1 MNKSALRNIGLSGCA
16 QDRVDPCE
24 SSIPTGT
31 IFYNSKFLKK
41 VSFVRKD
48 KQTNRQ
54 TDRQTYGQT
63 DRQTDRQTN
72 RQTNILNH
80 VVKTNRSAKPLKRLP
95 HGNYIRIC

>member
-1 MNKSALRNIGLSGCA
+1 MKCEQNLFVTMATG
-16 QDRVDPCE
+16 VDYYDFDG
-24 SSIPTGT
+24 I

-72 RQTNILNH
+72 RETNILNH
-80 VVKTNRSAKPLKRLP
+80 VVKTSSSAKPLKRLP